1 MALEG
6 IPRHSKA
13 APKEEEEDHK
23 TRLGLLAGL
32 RRRIRGISS
41 PFLLLTISCNE
52 ERGEGEGES
61 RVPDKKGETP

>member
-23 TRLGLLAGL
+23 TRLGLLAGG
-32 RRRIRGISS
+32 RKGSRG
-41 PFLLLTISCNE
+41 
-52 ERGEGEGES
+52 GG
-61 RVPDKKGETP
+61 